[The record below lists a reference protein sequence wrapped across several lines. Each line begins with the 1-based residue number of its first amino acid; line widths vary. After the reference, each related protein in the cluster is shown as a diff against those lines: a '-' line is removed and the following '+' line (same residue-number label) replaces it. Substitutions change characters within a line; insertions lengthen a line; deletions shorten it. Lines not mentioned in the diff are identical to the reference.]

1 MKSGWI
7 FGCVAGMMVVSGC
20 MTINNAYEAQNAVE
34 KKGNGVCAE
43 GVRKLDLSDYS
54 LKELVQF
61 AMTNRPSMTSAA
73 LAVVDAR
80 LALKEIAADAPL
92 VSYSPW
98 TSPHLALSGGYSE
111 SSTPDTPII
120 WQTEGNASAGLS
132 LDILVYDFGRNASR
146 ASAQVE
152 RVLAAEND
160 FIRAGYAVFTEVAT
174 AYFNLMESDALLSV
188 AITNETEFALH
199 LKEAEDRLAAGEAM
213 KLDVTRAR
221 SNLYQAREEVIV
233 ASNNVVTSGA
243 SLMKALG
250 IDVSHG
256 VRDEVYP
263 ASGDGLMTM
272 RRGFARTDYG
282 IDSAFD
288 LARTNAPSMAV
299 ARAQLRAASRQVD
312 YAIADLMPSVSAQV
326 GISWAD
332 PLWAWHWGVDAA
344 QSVFTGFRKVTAVD
358 RAVVAMQGAAT
369 AVDEAEQQL
378 SLDLETAIAVRD
390 NAVKK
395 LETARMSVQEARED
409 LGLVKQQYQEG
420 EVSRVD
426 FTEAVTSYAKA
437 LGNRISA
444 FYTNQ
449 RAEAALFAIVG
460 RVPEY
465 EEKEV
470 KEKR

>member
-1 MKSGWI
+1 MKSGRI
-7 FGCVAGMMVVSGC
+7 LGCLTGMLVISGC
-20 MTINNAYEAQNAVE
+20 MTIYNAYEAQEAVAD
-34 KKGNGVCAE
+34 KGNGVCESGAC
-43 GVRKLDLSDYS
+43 KLDLSDYS

-61 AMTNRPSMTSAA
+61 AMTNRPSMVSAA

-98 TSPHLALSGGYSE
+98 TSPHLALSGGYAE
-111 SSTPDTPII
+111 SSTPDTPIS
-120 WQTEGNASAGLS
+120 WRTEGNASAGLS

-152 RVLAAEND
+152 RVIAAEHE
-160 FIRAGYAVFTEVAT
+160 FIRTGYAVFTEVSV
-174 AYFNLMESDALLSV
+174 AYFDLMESDALLSV

-213 KLDVTRAR
+213 KLDVTRAK

-233 ASNNVVTSGA
+233 ASNNVVTAGA
-243 SLMKALG
+243 ALMKALG
-250 IDVSHG
+250 VDVSRG
-256 VRDEVYP
+256 MRDEVYP
-263 ASGDGLMTM
+263 ASGDGLVTM

-288 LARTNAPSMAV
+288 LARTNAPSMAI

-312 YAIADLMPSVSAQV
+312 YAIADLMPSVSAQI
-326 GISWAD
+326 GINWAD
-332 PLWAWHWGVDAA
+332 PLWVWHWGADAA
-344 QSVFTGFRKVTAVD
+344 QSLFVGFRKTTAVD

-395 LETARMSVQEARED
+395 LETARMSVQVARED
-409 LGLVKQQYQEG
+409 LSMVKQQYQEG

-426 FTEAVTSYAKA
+426 FTESVTSYARA

-465 EEKEV
+465 DEKEV
-470 KEKR
+470 HEK

>member
-1 MKSGWI
+1 MKSGRF
-7 FGCVAGMMVVSGC
+7 FGCLSGLLIVSGC
-20 MTINNAYEAQNAVE
+20 MTIFNAYEAQESVAD
-34 KKGNGVCAE
+34 KGNGVCAD
-43 GVRKLDLSDYS
+43 GAGKLDLSDYS

-80 LALKEIAADAPL
+80 LTLREIAADAPL

-98 TSPHLALSGGYSE
+98 TSPHLAISGGYSE
-111 SSTPDTPII
+111 SSTPDTPIK
-120 WQTEGNASAGLS
+120 WKTAGNASAGLS
-132 LDILVYDFGRNASR
+132 LDVLIYDFGRNASR

-152 RVLAAEND
+152 RVLAAEHD
-160 FIRAGYAVFTEVAT
+160 FIRTGYAVFTEVST
-174 AYFNLMESDALLSV
+174 AYFNLMERDALLSV
-188 AITNETEFALH
+188 AITNAAEFALH

-221 SNLYQAREEVIV
+221 SNLYQAREEAIV
-233 ASNNVVTSGA
+233 ASNDVVTAGA
-243 SLMKALG
+243 ALMKALG

-256 VRDEVYP
+256 MRDEVYP
-263 ASGDGLMTM
+263 AFGDGLTTM

-282 IDSAFD
+282 LNSAFD
-288 LARTNAPSMAV
+288 LARTNAPSMAI

-332 PLWAWHWGVDAA
+332 PLWAWHWGVDAV

-358 RAVVAMQGAAT
+358 RAVVAMQGASA
-369 AVDEAEQQL
+369 AVDETEQQL

-390 NAVKK
+390 NAAKK

-420 EVSRVD
+420 EASRVD
-426 FTEAVTSYAKA
+426 FTEAVTSYARA

-444 FYTNQ
+444 FYTGQ

-465 EEKEV
+465 DEKEM
-470 KEKR
+470 KEN

>member
-1 MKSGWI
+1 MKSGRI
-7 FGCVAGMMVVSGC
+7 LGCLTGMLVISGC
-20 MTINNAYEAQNAVE
+20 MTIYNAYEAQEAVA
-34 KKGNGVCAE
+34 KKGDGVCEA
-43 GVRKLDLSDYS
+43 RACKLDLSDYS

-61 AMTNRPSMTSAA
+61 AMTNRPSMVSAA

-98 TSPHLALSGGYSE
+98 TSPHLALSGGYAE
-111 SSTPDTPII
+111 SSTPDTPIN
-120 WQTEGNASAGLS
+120 WRTEGNASAGLS
-132 LDILVYDFGRNASR
+132 LDILIYDFGRNASR

-152 RVLAAEND
+152 RVLAAEHD
-160 FIRAGYAVFTEVAT
+160 FIRTGYAVFTEVAT
-174 AYFNLMESDALLSV
+174 AYFDLMESDALLSV

-213 KLDVTRAR
+213 KLDVTRAK

-233 ASNNVVTSGA
+233 ASNSVVTSGA
-243 SLMKALG
+243 ALMKALG
-250 IDVSHG
+250 VDVSRG
-256 VRDEVYP
+256 TRDEVYP
-263 ASGDGLMTM
+263 ASGDALRSVM
-272 RRGFARTDYG
+272 RGFARTDYG
-282 IDSAFD
+282 VDSAFD
-288 LARTNAPSMAV
+288 LARTNAPSMAI

-326 GISWAD
+326 GINWAD
-332 PLWAWHWGVDAA
+332 PLWVWHWGIDAA

-358 RAVVAMQGAAT
+358 RAVVAMQSAAT

-390 NAVKK
+390 NALKK
-395 LETARMSVQEARED
+395 LETARMSVIEARED

-426 FTEAVTSYAKA
+426 FTEAVTSYARA

-465 EEKEV
+465 REEEV
-470 KEKR
+470 KEK

>member
-1 MKSGWI
+1 MKSGRI
-7 FGCVAGMMVVSGC
+7 LGCLTGMLVISGC
-20 MTINNAYEAQNAVE
+20 MTIYNAYEAREAVAD
-34 KKGNGVCAE
+34 KGNGVCESGAC
-43 GVRKLDLSDYS
+43 KLDLSDYS

-61 AMTNRPSMTSAA
+61 AMTNRPSMVSAA

-98 TSPHLALSGGYSE
+98 TSPHLALSGGYAE
-111 SSTPDTPII
+111 SSAPDTPIN
-120 WQTEGNASAGLS
+120 WRTEGNASAGLS
-132 LDILVYDFGRNASR
+132 LDILIYDFGRNASR

-152 RVLAAEND
+152 RVLAAEHD
-160 FIRAGYAVFTEVAT
+160 FIRTGYAVFTEVST
-174 AYFNLMESDALLSV
+174 AYFDLMESDALLSV

-213 KLDVTRAR
+213 KLDVTRAK

-233 ASNNVVTSGA
+233 ASNSVVTSGA
-243 SLMKALG
+243 ALMKALG
-250 IDVSHG
+250 VDVSRG
-256 VRDEVYP
+256 TRDEVYP
-263 ASGDGLMTM
+263 ASGDALRSV
-272 RRGFARTDYG
+272 RRGVARTDSG
-282 IDSAFD
+282 VDSAFD
-288 LARTNAPSMAV
+288 LARTNAPSMAI

-312 YAIADLMPSVSAQV
+312 YVIADLMPSVSAQV
-326 GISWAD
+326 GINWAD
-332 PLWAWHWGVDAA
+332 PLWVWHWGIDAA

-358 RAVVAMQGAAT
+358 RAVVAMQSAAT

-390 NAVKK
+390 NALKK
-395 LETARMSVQEARED
+395 LETARMSVIEARED

-426 FTEAVTSYAKA
+426 FTEAVTSYARA

-465 EEKEV
+465 REEEV
-470 KEKR
+470 KEK

>member
-1 MKSGWI
+1 MKSGRI
-7 FGCVAGMMVVSGC
+7 FGCLTGMLVISGC
-20 MTINNAYEAQNAVE
+20 MTIYNAYEAQEAVAD
-34 KKGNGVCAE
+34 KGNGVCKAE
-43 GVRKLDLSDYS
+43 VRKLELSDYS

-61 AMTNRPSMTSAA
+61 AMTNRPSMVSAA

-98 TSPHLALSGGYSE
+98 TSPHLALSGGHAE
-111 SSTPDTPII
+111 SSAPDTPIN
-120 WQTEGNASAGLS
+120 WRTEGNASAGLS
-132 LDILVYDFGRNASR
+132 LDILIYDFGRNASR

-152 RVLAAEND
+152 RVLAAEHD
-160 FIRAGYAVFTEVAT
+160 FIRTGYAVFTEVAT
-174 AYFNLMESDALLSV
+174 AYFDLMESDALLSV

-213 KLDVTRAR
+213 KLDVTRAK

-233 ASNNVVTSGA
+233 ASNSVVTSGA
-243 SLMKALG
+243 ALMKALG
-250 IDVSHG
+250 VDVSRG
-256 VRDEVYP
+256 TRDEVYP
-263 ASGDGLMTM
+263 ASGDALRSVM
-272 RRGFARTDYG
+272 RGFARTDYG
-282 IDSAFD
+282 VDSSFD
-288 LARTNAPSMAV
+288 LARTNAPSMAI

-326 GISWAD
+326 GINWAD
-332 PLWAWHWGVDAA
+332 PLWVWHWGIDAA

-390 NAVKK
+390 NALKK
-395 LETARMSVQEARED
+395 LETARMSVIEARED

-426 FTEAVTSYAKA
+426 FTEAVTSYARA

-465 EEKEV
+465 DEKEV
-470 KEKR
+470 KEK